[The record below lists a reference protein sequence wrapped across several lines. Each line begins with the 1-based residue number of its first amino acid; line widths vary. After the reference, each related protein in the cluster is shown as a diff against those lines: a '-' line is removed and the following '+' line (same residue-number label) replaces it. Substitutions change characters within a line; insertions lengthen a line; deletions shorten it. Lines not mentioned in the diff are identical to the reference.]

1 MQGAVMLLTAAIF
14 FLLVAIAAGVFSL
27 IVKNALMPILFVVA
41 LVMFVWSGMLHLRE
55 RRRGAR
61 R

>member
-1 MQGAVMLLTAAIF
+1 MLLTAAIF

-27 IVKNALMPILFVVA
+27 VVKNALMPILFFVA
-41 LVMFVWSGMLHLRE
+41 LVMFVWSGILHLRE
-55 RRRGAR
+55 RRRGVR

>member
-1 MQGAVMLLTAAIF
+1 MLLTAAIF
-14 FLLVAIAAGVFSL
+14 FLLVAIAAGFFSL
-27 IVKNALMPILFVVA
+27 MIKSALMPILFLVA
-41 LVMFVWSGMLHLRE
+41 LVMFVWSGILHLRE